1 MSLLERW
8 FSDSKLQQIP
18 VIRITREDY
27 IQRFS
32 TGLLHGAY
40 LRYWKLSTRSERL
53 RMLLLT
59 TVSLLTLYV
68 VSPSIAWY
76 LTSEE
81 DRKKMFSS
89 KRADKYTTG
98 LINTRND
105 CFANSSIQAFAS
117 LPELTIYLNE
127 IYSDQSLISCLP
139 LPHTDDDQNEVP
151 RLRLHEALAKIVK
164 QLQEPIKSKKYISV
178 WPLLHV
184 IEAIFN
190 LKISQN
196 QNDAQ
201 ELVQLIVETLGNEH
215 KKLKKYV
222 AKNALNVTVP
232 DFPFDGLAADQ
243 LTCYSCLNSSRPSF
257 HPFSMLSLSV
267 PQETRA
273 TLYNMIRSNELQT
286 INGYHCL
293 RCKVKAILKVE
304 DEKMDKNVALDEE
317 QSHIISRLK
326 ILEPSLTI
334 NDDLE
339 EPLNSFVKN
348 YKFEGFATENLLS
361 TIVKKT
367 LIIRPPSLLTIHLS
381 RSVFV
386 SNHIQR
392 NGCNV
397 IFPDLLDIQ
406 VDKALASEYESRKRA
421 TKKTSRIRMHGE
433 SHSDLNSVQDD
444 TANIADDIDDELEGY
459 DDDRHEPVELK
470 KIHSKILTEHNEE
483 SNDKEGSE
491 HVDHVETTD
500 SLEGDGAGIH
510 KTGSSTEESL
520 HSQDGAGEE
529 GSLTSDDD
537 EVTEE
542 LNARKGNPR
551 YRLKAMVRQN
561 GTHNAGHYEC
571 YRHKPELVKD
581 KETGNVINRSPTIHW
596 GEEPS
601 QSASSSQPP
610 SPVVQSKPHSVLQQA
625 FSESISRGSADGLDS
640 DDDSH
645 FSRFKTRLG
654 GLVSRRSSLSSSP
667 STTSRRNVSSTP
679 TNNLDELCEST
690 GSLGINHPPSS
701 PCQQPQDPTSFKKIS
716 TVTKYPFWRISD
728 STVTE
733 ARKDDVLKENWAVY
747 MLFYEIVRD

>member
-1 MSLLERW
+1 
-8 FSDSKLQQIP
+8 
-18 VIRITREDY
+18 
-27 IQRFS
+27 
-32 TGLLHGAY
+32 
-40 LRYWKLSTRSERL
+40 
-53 RMLLLT
+53 
-59 TVSLLTLYV
+59 
-68 VSPSIAWY
+68 
-76 LTSEE
+76 
-81 DRKKMFSS
+81 MFSS

-127 IYSDQSLISCLP
+127 IYRDQSLISCLP

-304 DEKMDKNVALDEE
+304 DEKMAKNVALDEE

-406 VDKALASEYESRKRA
+406 
-421 TKKTSRIRMHGE
+421 
-433 SHSDLNSVQDD
+433 
-444 TANIADDIDDELEGY
+444 
-459 DDDRHEPVELK
+459 
-470 KIHSKILTEHNEE
+470 
-483 SNDKEGSE
+483 
-491 HVDHVETTD
+491 
-500 SLEGDGAGIH
+500 
-510 KTGSSTEESL
+510 
-520 HSQDGAGEE
+520 
-529 GSLTSDDD
+529 
-537 EVTEE
+537 E

-610 SPVVQSKPHSVLQQA
+610 SPVVQPKPHSGLQQA
-625 FSESISRGSADGLDS
+625 FNESISRGSADGLDS